1 MYRITFEANTRAELV
16 DQILGLLFPDA
27 AGESEVKLEEVHPSG
42 EPYIRTTP
50 ATVRDAYLAQTAEQP
65 EPAEPL
71 IFTQPDPSPDD
82 PSLEDLRRV
91 MGQMINNGKMDAVQ
105 KIMKTLGVERLSDLE
120 AEKYPALTELLKEE
134 GAQI

>member
-50 ATVRDAYLAQTAEQP
+50 ATVQDVYLSKKEEKP
-65 EPAEPL
+65 EPV

>member
-27 AGESEVKLEEVHPSG
+27 AGGSEVKLEEVHPSG

-50 ATVRDAYLAQTAEQP
+50 ATVQDAYLSKKEEKP
-65 EPAEPL
+65 EPL
-71 IFTQPDPSPDD
+71 IFTQPDPDQAE

>member
-16 DQILGLLFPDA
+16 DQILGLLFPNA
-27 AGESEVKLEEVHPSG
+27 AEESNVKLDEVHPSG

-50 ATVRDAYLAQTAEQP
+50 ATVQDVYLSKKEEKP
-65 EPAEPL
+65 EPV

>member
-1 MYRITFEANTRAELV
+1 MFRITFEANSRAELQ
-16 DQILGLLFPDA
+16 DQILELLFPDA

-50 ATVRDAYLAQTAEQP
+50 ATVQDVYLSKKEEKP
-65 EPAEPL
+65 EPV

-120 AEKYPALTELLKEE
+120 AEKYPALAEMLKEE

>member
-1 MYRITFEANTRAELV
+1 MKRIMAL
-16 DQILGLLFPDA
+16 ILAALLL
-27 AGESEVKLEEVHPSG
+27 AGCSERQLDTGKKKSEDKEEKVSSAPVESSKPEKKEEK
-42 EPYIRTTP
+42 
-50 ATVRDAYLAQTAEQP
+50 P
-65 EPAEPL
+65 EPV